1 MVRVPCHDLPE
12 PSLAPTLNLTC
23 PPLRAA
29 DPEAM
34 DRIGQAL
41 AGVLAAG
48 DVLAISGPLGAG
60 KSQLCRAIVRTLLSD
75 PFAEVPSP
83 SYTLVNVYP
92 SRPVPV
98 WHADLY
104 RIADPEELLE
114 LGLDDAMTDAIV
126 LIEWPGR
133 MSEPPARQAL
143 ISIRPQPDDGRLLQL
158 TTAGP
163 GWEPLLAVWR
173 RLA

>member
-1 MVRVPCHDLPE
+1 M
-12 PSLAPTLNLTC
+12 PSPNPKC

-29 DPEAM
+29 DPAAM
-34 DRIGQAL
+34 GLIGRTL
-41 AGVLAAG
+41 AGALGPG
-48 DVLAISGPLGAG
+48 DVLAVSGPLGAG
-60 KSQLCRAIVRTLLSD
+60 KSVLCRSIVRTLMGD
-75 PFAEVPSP
+75 PAAEVPSP

-104 RIADPEELLE
+104 RIGDPEEMLE
-114 LGLDDAMTDAIV
+114 LGLDDAMTGAIV
-126 LIEWPGR
+126 LIEWPER
-133 MSEPPARQAL
+133 MPGPPERQAEVV
-143 ISIRPQPDDGRLLQL
+143 IRPQPDDSRQLEL

-163 GWEPLLAVWR
+163 GWECLQAKWR